1 MVVVVRLHFMPV
13 VPEPREQLQHRWC
26 FVEMVERAEMGQQ
39 DKTELRERLA
49 LEETITE
56 DVMVV

>member
-1 MVVVVRLHFMPV
+1 MVVVVHLHFMPV
-13 VPEPREQLQHRWC
+13 VPEPQEQLLPPLYS
-26 FVEMVERAEMGQQ
+26 VEMVEQVEMGQQ